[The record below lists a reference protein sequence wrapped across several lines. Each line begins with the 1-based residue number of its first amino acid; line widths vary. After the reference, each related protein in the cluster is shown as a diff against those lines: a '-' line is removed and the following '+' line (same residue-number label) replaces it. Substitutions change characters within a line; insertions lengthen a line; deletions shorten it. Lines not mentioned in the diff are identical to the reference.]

1 MEKCILSILDAGIF
15 IIMEQV
21 SIMMRIET
29 EAAVEASANEIRAQL
44 LYLLWMANQKQKT
57 SQPGGGVLLNILS
70 LSLLYTLPEV
80 NTRVTD
86 SPCQT

>member
-44 LYLLWMANQKQKT
+44 LYLL
-57 SQPGGGVLLNILS
+57 
-70 LSLLYTLPEV
+70 
-80 NTRVTD
+80 
-86 SPCQT
+86 